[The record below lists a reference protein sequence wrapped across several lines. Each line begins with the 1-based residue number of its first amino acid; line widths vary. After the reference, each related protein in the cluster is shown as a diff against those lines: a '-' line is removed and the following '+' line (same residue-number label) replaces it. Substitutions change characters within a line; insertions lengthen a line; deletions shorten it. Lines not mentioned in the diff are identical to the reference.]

1 MHAAQSSE
9 QDFPFSTLMLLIGH
23 GVQIQCSGL
32 PTDLLAV
39 SIQAPLSPLEWWQE
53 GHPATNQGVIAPKNQ
68 HVNCLVIAQQG
79 LSGNV
84 CHKTRIC
91 SGAVKSFFAVQ
102 PKSNL
107 NYNQLLYITVVIRI
121 DYFHPIM

>member
-39 SIQAPLSPLEWWQE
+39 SIQAPLSPLGWWQE
-53 GHPATNQGVIAPKNQ
+53 GHPAKNQGVIAPKNQ
-68 HVNCLVIAQQG
+68 HVYLEMCAIITHLFRSSEVVFLLFSQKVI
-79 LSGNV
+79 
-84 CHKTRIC
+84 
-91 SGAVKSFFAVQ
+91 
-102 PKSNL
+102 
-107 NYNQLLYITVVIRI
+107 
-121 DYFHPIM
+121 